1 MHWSSQSSREVP
13 ADGQVGPTRLNLLLI
28 EDSVDDA
35 TLVTRALARAGY
47 EVVAVR
53 VDTADALREALTA
66 RAWDLAI
73 ADFTMPSFTGTAALA
88 IVREAGL
95 DLPFIFVS
103 GTIGEHVAVAAMKDG
118 AHDYIMKGNL
128 ARLAPAVDRELRE
141 AEVRRER
148 RRANERVAYLAYHD
162 PLTDLPNRALLQDR
176 LQQAILSSRR
186 DGKSLGLLTLDL
198 DGFKEVNDALGHH
211 AGDRVLVA
219 VAEALR
225 EFLRPTDLIARF
237 GGDEFAV
244 LLPVTET
251 EGAER
256 TARKIL
262 QALEEPVVVDSRPL
276 AVHGSVGISIFP
288 LHANNGDELMQKA
301 DVAMYLAK
309 SEQSGYAIYSP
320 ERDRHTEH
328 RLSLMTALRR
338 GVDGKEFVLD
348 YQPIVELSTGRV
360 SAIEALLRW
369 NHPTQGLLLPKDF
382 IRLAEHTGLI
392 TPLTSFAVERALAD
406 WVSAALTPPP
416 FRIAVN
422 LSPRSLNDPAFPDRV
437 QRMLSA
443 RGASA
448 EWLALEITENLIMS
462 DPERSIKS
470 LTALH
475 GMGIRL
481 ILDDFGTGYSSL
493 SYLRRF
499 PVDELKIDQS
509 FVIGLAGGEDEAL
522 VRSIIGLA
530 HNLKLR
536 VVAEGVET
544 ESVRD
549 RLISLGCD
557 AVQGHYICKPA
568 SATTISDWLKA
579 AAI

>member
-1 MHWSSQSSREVP
+1 
-13 ADGQVGPTRLNLLLI
+13 
-28 EDSVDDA
+28 
-35 TLVTRALARAGY
+35 
-47 EVVAVR
+47 
-53 VDTADALREALTA
+53 
-66 RAWDLAI
+66 
-73 ADFTMPSFTGTAALA
+73 
-88 IVREAGL
+88 
-95 DLPFIFVS
+95 
-103 GTIGEHVAVAAMKDG
+103 
-118 AHDYIMKGNL
+118 
-128 ARLAPAVDRELRE
+128 
-141 AEVRRER
+141 
-148 RRANERVAYLAYHD
+148 
-162 PLTDLPNRALLQDR
+162 
-176 LQQAILSSRR
+176 
-186 DGKSLGLLTLDL
+186 
-198 DGFKEVNDALGHH
+198 
-211 AGDRVLVA
+211 
-219 VAEALR
+219 
-225 EFLRPTDLIARF
+225 
-237 GGDEFAV
+237 
-244 LLPVTET
+244 
-251 EGAER
+251 
-256 TARKIL
+256 
-262 QALEEPVVVDSRPL
+262 
-276 AVHGSVGISIFP
+276 
-288 LHANNGDELMQKA
+288 MQKA
-301 DVAMYLAK
+301 DVAMYLSK

-338 GVDGKEFVLD
+338 GVDDKEFVLD

-369 NHPTQGLLLPKDF
+369 NHPAQGRLLPKDF

-392 TPLTSFAVERALAD
+392 TPLTSFAVERSLAD
-406 WVSAALTPPP
+406 WVSAALVPPP

-422 LSPRSLNDPAFPDRV
+422 LSPRSLNDPAFPGRV

-443 RGASA
+443 RGASP

-470 LTALH
+470 LTELH
-475 GMGIRL
+475 DMGIRL

-509 FVIGLAGGEDEAL
+509 FVIGLADGEDEAL

-544 ESVRD
+544 ENVRD

-557 AVQGHYICKPA
+557 AVQGHYICRPA
-568 SATTISDWLKA
+568 SASTISEWLKA